1 MAQINFTYMTLK
13 ILILTGVISFIV
25 SCNSQRQ
32 KSKEDMPSANGT
44 SLLNCYRYI
53 NKLDTVILKTTD
65 VNGVVTGTLVY
76 NFFQENKYSG
86 TIQGVMKGDV
96 LIADF
101 TFFFTG
107 VKSVRQVAFK
117 RKGKNFIEGYG
128 ETEVKNERTAFK
140 NIDSVKFTH
149 SIVLLQGDCGK

>member
-1 MAQINFTYMTLK
+1 MTLK
-13 ILILTGVISFIV
+13 ILILTGAISFIA
-25 SCNSQRQ
+25 SCNSQRR
-32 KSKEDMPSANGT
+32 KSKVDMPST
-44 SLLNCYRYI
+44 SKTSPLNCYRYI

-86 TIQGVMKGDV
+86 TIQGVMKDEV

-128 ETEVKNERTAFK
+128 ETEVKDGKTTFK

>member
-1 MAQINFTYMTLK
+1 MTLK
-13 ILILTGVISFIV
+13 ILILTGAISSIV

-32 KSKEDMPSANGT
+32 KSKVDMPSTEKT

-53 NKLDTVILKTTD
+53 NKLDTVILKTTH
-65 VNGVVTGTLVY
+65 VNDSVTGTLVY
-76 NFFQENKYSG
+76 NFYQENKYSG
-86 TIQGVMKGDV
+86 TIQGVMKGEV

-117 RKGKNFIEGYG
+117 KKGKNFIEGYG
-128 ETEVKNERTAFK
+128 ETEVKNGKTTFK
-140 NIDSVKFTH
+140 NIDSLKFTH
-149 SIVLLQGDCGK
+149 SIVLLQDDCEN